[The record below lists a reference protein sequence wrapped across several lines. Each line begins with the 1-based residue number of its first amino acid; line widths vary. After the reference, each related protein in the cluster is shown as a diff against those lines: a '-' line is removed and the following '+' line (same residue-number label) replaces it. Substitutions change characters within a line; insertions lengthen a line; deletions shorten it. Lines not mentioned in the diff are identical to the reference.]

1 MDASEGFIQCAMV
14 MQRFPE
20 GSVLPIGKEW
30 GQQDAYLLSDSF
42 LCIRWQESSAHTQQY
57 FMNTVKK
64 LYEILMHF
72 QSIISQRAISI
83 KISPNF

>member
-1 MDASEGFIQCAMV
+1 

-57 FMNTVKK
+57 FMNTMQKS
-64 LYEILMHF
+64 YEILMHF
-72 QSIISQRAISI
+72 QSIYQSTS
-83 KISPNF
+83 NFNGSFTQLLEGKN